1 MLKITREIKPKP
13 INGYNVSRTENLPF
27 SFYICKNVGDT
38 FNGPIRKYKN
48 VQKNYNKYLKWLFTL
63 SLFFHICL
71 PR

>member
-48 VQKNYNKYLKWLFTL
+48 VQNNYNKYLK
-63 SLFFHICL
+63 
-71 PR
+71 